1 MIFWGMALVDL
12 LMPVAVRGATHRMD
26 AKGAGASG
34 EDRLNFWGRVLG
46 RRIRTESPI
55 FEETAEDTAEE
66 ERAHRRLA
74 NSLYEDD
81 FNYHRAA

>member
-1 MIFWGMALVDL
+1 MIFWGMVLVALL
-12 LMPVAVRGATHRMD
+12 IPLAVWGATLRMN

-34 EDRLNFWGRVLG
+34 ANRPNFWGRALG
-46 RRIRTESPI
+46 RGIRTESPI

-66 ERAHRRLA
+66 ERAQARLA